1 MNLVYEEY
9 GQTVLFKGT
18 FENVVVVPLV
28 ESERKPRDD
37 EIEMIKDFLEDR

>member
-1 MNLVYEEY
+1 MKSMAKLSCS
-9 GQTVLFKGT
+9 KGH